1 MRHRRKMKVLQAKQP
16 SFKIDE
22 DGPFGLTIG
31 NFDGVHQGHQDLLYR
46 VREAT
51 SKAGQKMIVMTFVP
65 HPIKIIKGATSF
77 LLNTYMERRCL
88 LEKYGVDYLVEVHF
102 SRDLSTLS
110 PEKFLDDYILSI
122 KDLKSL
128 YLGYDFA
135 FGSNKAGDHEFV
147 TDYCKGEC
155 EVEIQPEF
163 KLNNENVSSS
173 KIRKVLLEGDVL
185 KANDILGRE
194 HFISGRVVKGAGRG
208 RQIGVPTANIEF
220 DSDLLVPKRGVYITR
235 TRYKDQVY
243 FSVTNIGKNPTFKTD
258 ESVSVETHL
267 LDFDNDIYGDEI
279 SVQFVDRIRDEKKF
293 DSVNEL
299 IEQIKNDVESSR
311 KHFKL

>member
-1 MRHRRKMKVLQAKQP
+1 MKVLQANRHN
-16 SFKIDE
+16 FKINE

-31 NFDGVHQGHQDLLYR
+31 NFDGVHQGHQDLLNR
-46 VREAT
+46 VRKAT
-51 SKAGQKMIVMTFVP
+51 SKALQKMIVMTFVP
-65 HPIKIIKGATSF
+65 HPIKIIRGASSF
-77 LLNTYMERRCL
+77 LLNTYIERRSL
-88 LEKYGVDYLVEVHF
+88 LERYGADYLVEIHF
-102 SRDLSTLS
+102 SRDFSTQS
-110 PEKFLDDYILSI
+110 PENFLNEYILSI
-122 KDLKSL
+122 KDLQTL

-147 TDYCKGEC
+147 TNYCKGKC

-163 KLNNENVSSS
+163 KLDNENVSSS
-173 KIRKVLLEGDVL
+173 TIRKLLLDGDVL
-185 KANDILGRE
+185 KANNILGRE

-235 TRYKDQVY
+235 TQYKDQLY
-243 FSVTNIGKNPTFKTD
+243 FSVTNIGKNPTFKSD

-279 SVQFVDRIRDEKKF
+279 SVQFIERIRDEKKF
-293 DSVNEL
+293 ESVNEL
-299 IEQIKNDVESSR
+299 IAQIKDDVETSR
-311 KHFKL
+311 KHFEI